1 LDELRVS
8 EFKFAIDAK
17 VIAPEGAGADD
28 GDAQWWHG
36 YFCAAAPGS
45 GDSTAMRQRV

>member
-1 LDELRVS
+1 MS
-8 EFKFAIDAK
+8 EFEFAVDAK

-28 GDAQWWHG
+28 GDAKRWHG

-45 GDSTAMRQRV
+45 GDSTALRQRV